1 MAEENKFKKIIS
13 AITSPEAKIFNFVY
27 LILFI
32 LLIIN
37 ILYFPLILK
46 IVSLIAFLLI
56 YLFTFLGIYGI
67 KNQTSS
73 KENENYSENILK
85 VIDDG
90 VIIYDK
96 DFKITYFNETCSKI
110 FRIQPEEVLNKKIQ
124 VKDAQDEKLQ
134 RLVQVIF
141 PSLAPLIIIRSS
153 PEEEPHVADISFED
167 PELFLRVLTAKLKNE
182 NGDVL
187 GFVKIIHDKT
197 REVQLL
203 KSKNEFITIASHQ
216 LRTPINE
223 IRWAIESIA
232 TDEKIDNQTKEILNG
247 TLNSIKRLANLID
260 NLLNV
265 SKIEEGRFGYNFEE
279 LNYLDF
285 IKEILSEM
293 LPQIK
298 HLGLNL
304 YLNPPEEE
312 LPMIYFDK
320 QKLYMAIS
328 NLLDNATKYNVQNGK
343 IVVSIAKSNDGK
355 FIETSIEDTGVG
367 IEPEALKKIFSKF
380 FRTSSGEKFNTEG
393 SGLGLYIAKNIIRSH
408 GGKIWAESEVGRG
421 TKITF
426 TLPIDKSLIPKK
438 EVPILDNE

>member
-1 MAEENKFKKIIS
+1 MAEENKLKKIIS

-27 LILFI
+27 LILLI
-32 LLIIN
+32 LLVIN

-46 IVSLIAFLLI
+46 IVSLIAYLLI

-67 KNQTSS
+67 KNQHPS

-96 DFKITYFNETCSKI
+96 DFQITYFNETSSKI

-153 PEEEPHVADISFED
+153 PEDEPHIADISFED

-197 REVQLL
+197 KEVQLL

-232 TDEKIDNQTKEILNG
+232 ADEKIDNQTKEILNG

-260 NLLNV
+260 NLLNI
-265 SKIEEGRFGYNFEE
+265 SKIEEGKFGYNFEE

-285 IKEILSEM
+285 MKEVLSEM

-320 QKLYMAIS
+320 QKMYMVIS
-328 NLLDNATKYNVQNGK
+328 NLLDNAVKYNVQNGK
-343 IVVSIAKSNDGK
+343 IIVSIQKSNDGK

-367 IEPEALKKIFSKF
+367 IEPETLKNLFSKF

>member
-1 MAEENKFKKIIS
+1 MTKENKFKKIIS

-46 IVSLIAFLLI
+46 IVSLIAYLLI

-67 KNQTSS
+67 KKQPSS
-73 KENENYSENILK
+73 KENENYFQNILK

-96 DFKITYFNETCSKI
+96 DFKITYFNETSSKI

-134 RLVQVIF
+134 RLVQVVF

-153 PEEEPHVADISFED
+153 PEDEPHIADISFED

-182 NGDVL
+182 NGDIL

-203 KSKNEFITIASHQ
+203 RSKNEFITIASHQ

-223 IRWAIESIA
+223 IRWAIESMI
-232 TDEKIDNQTKEILNG
+232 TDEKLDNQTKEILNG
-247 TLNSIKRLANLID
+247 TLNSVKRLANLID

-265 SKIEEGRFGYNFEE
+265 SKIEEGKFGYNFEE

-285 IKEILSEM
+285 MKEVLSEM

-343 IVVSIAKSNDGK
+343 IVVSIQKSNDGK

-367 IEPEALKKIFSKF
+367 IEPEALKNLFSKF
-380 FRTSSGEKFNTEG
+380 FRTSAGEKFNTEG

>member
-1 MAEENKFKKIIS
+1 MTEENKFKKIIS

-32 LLIIN
+32 LLVIN

-46 IVSLIAFLLI
+46 IVSLIAYLLI
-56 YLFTFLGIYGI
+56 YLFTFLGIYRI
-67 KNQTSS
+67 KKQTSP
-73 KENENYSENILK
+73 KENENYFQNILR

-96 DFKITYFNETCSKI
+96 DFQITYFNETSSKI
-110 FRIQPEEVLNKKIQ
+110 FNIQPEEVLNKKIQ

-141 PSLAPLIIIRSS
+141 PSLAPLIIILSS
-153 PEEEPHVADISFED
+153 PEDEPHIADISFED

-182 NGDVL
+182 NGEVL

-197 REVQLL
+197 REVKLL

-232 TDEKIDNQTKEILNG
+232 ADEKLDNQTKEILNG
-247 TLNSIKRLANLID
+247 TLNSVKRLANLID
-260 NLLNV
+260 NLLNI
-265 SKIEEGRFGYNFEE
+265 SKIEEGKFGYNFEE

-285 IKEILSEM
+285 IKEILSEI

-320 QKLYMAIS
+320 QKMYMAMS

-343 IVVSIAKSNDGK
+343 IVVSIQKSNDGK

-367 IEPEALKKIFSKF
+367 IEPEALKNLFSKF
-380 FRTSSGEKFNTEG
+380 FRTSAGEKFNTEG

>member
-1 MAEENKFKKIIS
+1 MTKENKFKKIIS

-27 LILFI
+27 LILLI
-32 LLIIN
+32 LLVIN

-46 IVSLIAFLLI
+46 IVSLIAYLLI

-67 KNQTSS
+67 KKQPSS
-73 KENENYSENILK
+73 KENENYFQNILK

-96 DFKITYFNETCSKI
+96 DFKITYFNETSSKI

-134 RLVQVIF
+134 RLVQVVF

-153 PEEEPHVADISFED
+153 PEDEPHIADISFED
-167 PELFLRVLTAKLKNE
+167 PELFLRVLTAKLRNE

-223 IRWAIESIA
+223 IRWAIESMV
-232 TDEKIDNQTKEILNG
+232 TDEKLDNQTKEILNG
-247 TLNSIKRLANLID
+247 TLNSVKRLANLID

-265 SKIEEGRFGYNFEE
+265 SKIEEGKFGYNFEE

-285 IKEILSEM
+285 MKEVLSEM

-343 IVVSIAKSNDGK
+343 IVVSIQKSNDGK

-367 IEPEALKKIFSKF
+367 IEPEALKNLFSKF
-380 FRTSSGEKFNTEG
+380 FRTSAGEKFNTEG

>member
-1 MAEENKFKKIIS
+1 MTEENKFKKIIS

-27 LILFI
+27 LILLI
-32 LLIIN
+32 LLVIN

-46 IVSLIAFLLI
+46 IVSLIAYLLI

-67 KNQTSS
+67 KKQPSS
-73 KENENYSENILK
+73 KENENYFQNILK

-96 DFKITYFNETCSKI
+96 DFKITYFNETSSKI

-134 RLVQVIF
+134 RLVQVVF

-153 PEEEPHVADISFED
+153 PEDEPHIADISFED

-203 KSKNEFITIASHQ
+203 RSKNEFITIASHQ

-223 IRWAIESIA
+223 IRWAIESMI
-232 TDEKIDNQTKEILNG
+232 TDEKLDNQTKEILNG
-247 TLNSIKRLANLID
+247 TLNSVKRLANLID

-265 SKIEEGRFGYNFEE
+265 SKIEEGKFGYNFEE

-285 IKEILSEM
+285 MKEVLSEM

-320 QKLYMAIS
+320 QKMYMVIS

-343 IVVSIAKSNDGK
+343 IVVSIQKSNDGK

-367 IEPEALKKIFSKF
+367 IEPEALKNLFSKF
-380 FRTSSGEKFNTEG
+380 FRTSAGEKFNTEG

-408 GGKIWAESEVGRG
+408 GGKIWAESDVGRG

>member
-1 MAEENKFKKIIS
+1 MTEENKFKKIIS

-27 LILFI
+27 LILLI
-32 LLIIN
+32 LLVIN

-46 IVSLIAFLLI
+46 IVSLIAYLLI

-96 DFKITYFNETCSKI
+96 DFKITYFNETSSKI

-153 PEEEPHVADISFED
+153 PEDEPHIADISFED

-203 KSKNEFITIASHQ
+203 RSKNEFITIASHQ

-223 IRWAIESIA
+223 IRWAIESMI
-232 TDEKIDNQTKEILNG
+232 TDEKLDNQTKEILNG

-265 SKIEEGRFGYNFEE
+265 SKIEEGKFGYNFEE

-285 IKEILSEM
+285 MKEVLSEM

-343 IVVSIAKSNDGK
+343 IVVSIQKSNDGK

-367 IEPEALKKIFSKF
+367 IEPEALKNLFSKF

>member
-1 MAEENKFKKIIS
+1 MTKENKFKKIIS
-13 AITSPEAKIFNFVY
+13 AIISPEAKIFNFVY
-27 LILFI
+27 LILLI
-32 LLIIN
+32 LLVIN
-37 ILYFPLILK
+37 ILYLPLILK
-46 IVSLIAFLLI
+46 IVSLIAYLLI

-67 KNQTSS
+67 KKQPSS
-73 KENENYSENILK
+73 KENENYFQNILK

-96 DFKITYFNETCSKI
+96 DFKITYFNATSSKI

-141 PSLAPLIIIRSS
+141 PSLAPLIVIRSS

-167 PELFLRVLTAKLKNE
+167 PELFLRVLTAKLRNE

-223 IRWAIESIA
+223 IRWAIESMI
-232 TDEKIDNQTKEILNG
+232 TDEKLDNQTKEILNG
-247 TLNSIKRLANLID
+247 TLNSVKRLANLID

-265 SKIEEGRFGYNFEE
+265 SKIEEGKFGYNFEE
-279 LNYLDF
+279 LNYVDF
-285 IKEILSEM
+285 MKEVLSEM

-320 QKLYMAIS
+320 QKMYMTIS

-343 IVVSIAKSNDGK
+343 IVVSIQKSNDGK

-367 IEPEALKKIFSKF
+367 IEPEALKNLFSKF
-380 FRTSSGEKFNTEG
+380 FRTSAGEKFNTEG

>member
-1 MAEENKFKKIIS
+1 MTKENKFKKIIS

-27 LILFI
+27 LILLI
-32 LLIIN
+32 LLVIN
-37 ILYFPLILK
+37 ILYLPLILK
-46 IVSLIAFLLI
+46 IVSLIAYLLI

-67 KNQTSS
+67 KKQPSS
-73 KENENYSENILK
+73 EENENYFQNILK

-96 DFKITYFNETCSKI
+96 DFKIIYFNETSSKI

-141 PSLAPLIIIRSS
+141 PSLAPLIVIRSS
-153 PEEEPHVADISFED
+153 PEDEPHIADISFED
-167 PELFLRVLTAKLKNE
+167 PELFLRVLTAKLRNE
-182 NGDVL
+182 NSDVL

-203 KSKNEFITIASHQ
+203 RSKNEFITIASHQ

-223 IRWAIESIA
+223 IRWAIESMI
-232 TDEKIDNQTKEILNG
+232 TDEKLDNQTKEILNG
-247 TLNSIKRLANLID
+247 TLNSVKRLANLID

-265 SKIEEGRFGYNFEE
+265 SKIEEGKFGYNFEE

-285 IKEILSEM
+285 MKEVLSEM

-320 QKLYMAIS
+320 QKMYMAIS

-343 IVVSIAKSNDGK
+343 IVVSIQKSNDGK

-367 IEPEALKKIFSKF
+367 IEPEALKNLFSKF
-380 FRTSSGEKFNTEG
+380 FRTSAGEKFNTEG

>member
-1 MAEENKFKKIIS
+1 MTKENKFKKIIS
-13 AITSPEAKIFNFVY
+13 EITSPEAKIFNFVY
-27 LILFI
+27 LILLI

-37 ILYFPLILK
+37 ILYLPLILK
-46 IVSLIAFLLI
+46 IVSLIAYLLI
-56 YLFTFLGIYGI
+56 CLFTFLGIYGI
-67 KNQTSS
+67 KNKSSS
-73 KENENYSENILK
+73 KENSNYLMNILK
-85 VIDDG
+85 VIDGG

-96 DFKITYFNETCSKI
+96 DFKITYFNETSSKI
-110 FRIQPEEVLNKKIQ
+110 FGINPEEVLNKKIE
-124 VKDAQDEKLQ
+124 VKDAQNEKFQ

-141 PSLAPLIIIRSS
+141 PSLAPLIIVRSS
-153 PEEEPHVADISFED
+153 PEEEPHIADISFED
-167 PELFLRVLTAKLKNE
+167 PKLFLRVLTAKLKNE
-182 NGDVL
+182 NGEIL

-197 REVQLL
+197 REIQIL

-232 TDEKIDNQTKEILNG
+232 TNEKLDNQTKEILNE
-247 TLNSIKRLANLID
+247 TLNSIKRLTNLVD
-260 NLLNV
+260 NLLNI
-265 SKIEEGRFGYNFEE
+265 SKIEEGKFGYNFEE
-279 LNYLDF
+279 LNYIDF
-285 IKEILSEM
+285 IKEILQEF

-320 QKLYMAIS
+320 QKMYMAIS
-328 NLLDNATKYNVQNGK
+328 NLLDNAAKYNVQNGK
-343 IVVSIAKSNDGK
+343 IVVNIKKSQDGK
-355 FIETSIEDTGVG
+355 FIETSIQDTGVG
-367 IEPEALKKIFSKF
+367 IDQEELKKLFSKF
-380 FRTSSGEKFNTEG
+380 FRTSVGEKFNTEG
-393 SGLGLYIAKNIIRSH
+393 TGLGLYIAKNIIQSH

>member
-27 LILFI
+27 LILLI
-32 LLIIN
+32 LLVIN

-46 IVSLIAFLLI
+46 IVNLIAYLLI

-67 KNQTSS
+67 KKQPSS
-73 KENENYSENILK
+73 KENENYFQNILK

-96 DFKITYFNETCSKI
+96 DFKIIYFNETSSKI

-141 PSLAPLIIIRSS
+141 PSLAPLIVIRSS

-265 SKIEEGRFGYNFEE
+265 SKIEEGKFGYNFEE

-304 YLNPPEEE
+304 YFNPPEEE

-320 QKLYMAIS
+320 QKLYMVIS

-343 IVVSIAKSNDGK
+343 IVVSIQKSNDGK

-367 IEPEALKKIFSKF
+367 IEPEALKNLFSKF

-408 GGKIWAESEVGRG
+408 GGKIWAESDVGRG

>member
-1 MAEENKFKKIIS
+1 MTEENKFKKIIS

-27 LILFI
+27 LILLI
-32 LLIIN
+32 LLVIN

-46 IVSLIAFLLI
+46 IVSLIAYLLI

-67 KNQTSS
+67 KKQPSS
-73 KENENYSENILK
+73 KENENYFQNILK

-96 DFKITYFNETCSKI
+96 DFKITYFNETSSKI

-134 RLVQVIF
+134 RLVQVVF

-153 PEEEPHVADISFED
+153 PEDEPHIADISFED

-203 KSKNEFITIASHQ
+203 RSKNEFITIASHQ

-223 IRWAIESIA
+223 IRWAIESMI
-232 TDEKIDNQTKEILNG
+232 TDEKLDNQTKEILNG
-247 TLNSIKRLANLID
+247 TLNSVKRLANLID

-265 SKIEEGRFGYNFEE
+265 SKIEEGKFGYNFEE

-285 IKEILSEM
+285 MKEVLSEM

-320 QKLYMAIS
+320 QKMYMVIS

-343 IVVSIAKSNDGK
+343 IVVSIQKSNDGK

-367 IEPEALKKIFSKF
+367 IEPEALKNLFSKF
-380 FRTSSGEKFNTEG
+380 FRTSAGEKFNTEG

>member
-1 MAEENKFKKIIS
+1 MTKENKFKKIIS

-27 LILFI
+27 LILLI
-32 LLIIN
+32 LLVIN

-46 IVSLIAFLLI
+46 IVSLIAYLLI

-67 KNQTSS
+67 KKQPSS
-73 KENENYSENILK
+73 KENENYFQNILK

-96 DFKITYFNETCSKI
+96 DFKITYFNETSSKI

-134 RLVQVIF
+134 RLVQVVF

-153 PEEEPHVADISFED
+153 PEDEPHIADISFED
-167 PELFLRVLTAKLKNE
+167 PELFLRVLTAKLRNE

-223 IRWAIESIA
+223 IRWAIESMV
-232 TDEKIDNQTKEILNG
+232 TDEKLDNQTKEILNG
-247 TLNSIKRLANLID
+247 TLNSVKRLANLID

-265 SKIEEGRFGYNFEE
+265 SKIEEGKFGYNFEE
-279 LNYLDF
+279 LNYVDF
-285 IKEILSEM
+285 MKEVLSEM

-312 LPMIYFDK
+312 LPMVYFDK

-328 NLLDNATKYNVQNGK
+328 NLLDNAVKYNVQNGK
-343 IVVSIAKSNDGK
+343 IVVSIKKSNDEK
-355 FIETSIEDTGVG
+355 FVETSIEDTGVG
-367 IEPEALKKIFSKF
+367 IEPEALKNIFSKF
-380 FRTSSGEKFNTEG
+380 FRTSAGEKFNTEG

-426 TLPIDKSLIPKK
+426 ALPIDKNLIPKK